1 MGHAGHSCRR
11 FLFIYMGTQGTLRHT
26 LPSAM
31 GSEHVRGVKSRLH
44 GTVAIVLKPSY
55 DALRSVAGRPEEA
68 RPRFLFVGSTRNNR
82 CPTGPNASVRAGGL
96 GHVVFR
102 HGNLAP
108 DSKDGPIS

>member
-44 GTVAIVLKPSY
+44 ETVAIVLKPSY

-68 RPRFLFVGSTRNNR
+68 RPRIVLVRSTRNKR
-82 CPTGPNASVRAGGL
+82 WPTGGNALIRAGGL
-96 GHVVFR
+96 GHAVFR
-102 HGNLAP
+102 HVNLAP
-108 DSKDGPIS
+108 DAKDGPKS